1 MRLCCTA
8 GLAVAV
14 ALSGP
19 VAALDL
25 QLPGVA
31 ELTREGDRDADTYF
45 LPVAP
50 FAQGR
55 VPSREIEGRILRQA
69 WRIETDDLTTLSLL
83 GMIRSQ
89 LQAQGYTLLLDCTA
103 DECGGFDFRFDVDVL
118 PAPDMFVDLFD
129 FRFLSAEN

>member
-31 ELTREGDRDADTYF
+31 ELTREVDRDADTYF

-103 DECGGFDFRFDVDVL
+103 D
-118 PAPDMFVDLFD
+118 
-129 FRFLSAEN
+129 